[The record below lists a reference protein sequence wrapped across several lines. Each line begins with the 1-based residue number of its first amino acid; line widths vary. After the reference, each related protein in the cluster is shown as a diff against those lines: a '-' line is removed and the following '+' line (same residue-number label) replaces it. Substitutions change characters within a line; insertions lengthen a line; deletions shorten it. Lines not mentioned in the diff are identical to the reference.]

1 MICSIEESSYII
13 ELLMLD
19 IVVVSYKNNL
29 VTSTMLD
36 YFVQVVIH
44 NYDVI
49 EINSR
54 EYLLLQSIQFSILK
68 SGIRSKC
75 LTLPVTSVRLLCM
88 AVAPMSKSMSHVF
101 KPTRSSL

>member
-13 ELLMLD
+13 DLLMLD

-49 EINSR
+49 KINSR
-54 EYLLLQSIQFSILK
+54 EYLLL
-68 SGIRSKC
+68 
-75 LTLPVTSVRLLCM
+75 
-88 AVAPMSKSMSHVF
+88 
-101 KPTRSSL
+101 

>member
-54 EYLLLQSIQFSILK
+54 EYLLL
-68 SGIRSKC
+68 
-75 LTLPVTSVRLLCM
+75 
-88 AVAPMSKSMSHVF
+88 
-101 KPTRSSL
+101 

>member
-19 IVVVSYKNNL
+19 IAVVSYKNNL

-54 EYLLLQSIQFSILK
+54 EYLLL
-68 SGIRSKC
+68 
-75 LTLPVTSVRLLCM
+75 
-88 AVAPMSKSMSHVF
+88 
-101 KPTRSSL
+101 